1 MSEISKSIHTSTI
14 PALKLELL
22 NSLLTFSSR
31 KVLRCRQTQI
41 WFGLLMQSLCS
52 KGDSVLSA
60 LHMAVEKFVCT
71 RVFLR
76 F

>member
-22 NSLLTFSSR
+22 NSLFTFSSR

-41 WFGLLMQSLCS
+41 WFGCRCKVFAAKATAFYQHFIWLWRNLC
-52 KGDSVLSA
+52 VRA
-60 LHMAVEKFVCT
+60 Y
-71 RVFLR
+71 VFYL
-76 F
+76 